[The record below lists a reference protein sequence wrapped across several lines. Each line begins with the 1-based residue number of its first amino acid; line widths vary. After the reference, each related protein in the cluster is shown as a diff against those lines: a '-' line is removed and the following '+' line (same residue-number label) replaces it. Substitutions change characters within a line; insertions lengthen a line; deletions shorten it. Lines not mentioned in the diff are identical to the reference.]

1 MTSTG
6 MYLVGVCIGFVA
18 GICFIKLGKNKVVD
32 KINGF
37 FDKIGK

>member
-1 MTSTG
+1 MTGAGYFLIG
-6 MYLVGVCIGFVA
+6 MIIGMIA

-37 FDKIGK
+37 FNK